1 MEIIRPHSRSKLNVK
16 FDLFEDV
23 HGVSRLMNIFGDY
36 PVVIQYARI
45 VFVFLISLKL
55 KYVKINLKYYIIFNT
70 IHIKI

>member
-23 HGVSRLMNIFGDY
+23 HGVSRLMNIFEDY

-45 VFVFLISLKL
+45 VFVFLISLK
-55 KYVKINLKYYIIFNT
+55 
-70 IHIKI
+70 